1 MYLTVN
7 DTKLYYE
14 KKGAGPPLLLVHGN
28 GEDHR
33 IFDKI
38 IKPLSKHYTVY
49 AIDSRGHGKST
60 PPNGAPIRIT
70 YELMASDLT
79 QFIKKLHLVKPY
91 FYGFSDGGILGL
103 LIASKQPHLLG
114 KLMIS
119 GANTHPNG
127 VRRGWRY
134 FFSMLAYISRNP
146 ITKLMIY
153 GPHIQAKDLQRIQ
166 TPTLVIAGERDIIK
180 PSDTRFIARNIP
192 NSSLKI
198 LAGEGHMSYVIHS
211 KKLLPL
217 ILSFCKKK

>member
-14 KKGAGPPLLLVHGN
+14 KKGAGQPLLLVHGN
-28 GEDHR
+28 GENHK

-49 AIDSRGHGKST
+49 AIDSRGHGKSIA
-60 PPNGAPIRIT
+60 PKGAPTRIT

-79 QFIKKLHLVKPY
+79 QFIKKLHLVTPY

-114 KLMIS
+114 KLIIS
-119 GANTHPNG
+119 GANTHPKG
-127 VRRGWRY
+127 IRRGWRY
-134 FFSMLAYISRNP
+134 LFSMLAYISRNP
-146 ITKLMIY
+146 ITKLMLY
-153 GPHIQAKDLQRIQ
+153 GPHIQANDLQRIQ
-166 TPTLVIAGERDIIK
+166 TPTLVLAGERDIIK

-198 LAGEGHMSYVIHS
+198 LTGEGHASYVVHS

-217 ILSFCKKK
+217 ILSFCEKK